1 MWTAFVLAF
10 SLLAA
15 VSDVRSRKMPHAFT
29 VLGIIVGIVFHAW
42 RGELASALVASFL
55 GFGLGLTLFRLGAIG
70 GGDVKLI
77 TALGALL
84 GFQSWLVAMEA
95 AWLVAGII
103 ALVQI
108 ARRRAFRQTLRNMG
122 EILRGLRNNGLVA
135 HPVINVRNQAMIR
148 APFGVAAA
156 VGTLIAVVRP

>member
-1 MWTAFVLAF
+1 MWNVFVLVF
-10 SLLAA
+10 SLMAA
-15 VSDVRSRKMPHAFT
+15 LSDVRWGKMPRALP
-29 VLGIIVGIVFHAW
+29 VLGIIAGLAFHAW
-42 RGELASALVASFL
+42 RGELVSALVASFV
-55 GFGLGLTLFRLGAIG
+55 GFGLGLTFFRLGAIG

-84 GFQSWLVAMEA
+84 GFQSWVVAMEA
-95 AWLVAGII
+95 AWLVAGMI

-108 ARRRAFRQTLRNMG
+108 ARRRALRQTLRNMG
-122 EILRGLRNNGLVA
+122 EILRGLRHNGLVA

-156 VGTLIAVVRP
+156 VGTLIAVIRP